1 MEIIHYS
8 GDNFDE
14 VIKEKD
20 VLVDFYATWCG
31 PCRMLAPE
39 LERVSEKVL
48 VVKVDIDENMD
59 LAKRFGIMS
68 VPTLIYFKNDG
79 SYEKRS
85 GYMPSDD
92 ILAWIGE

>member
-1 MEIIHYS
+1 MEIIHYNE
-8 GDNFDE
+8 GNFDE
-14 VIKEKD
+14 IIKGRN

-39 LERVSEKVL
+39 LENVSDKIL

-59 LAKRFGIMS
+59 LAKKFGIMS
-68 VPTLIYFKNDG
+68 VPTLIYFKEDG
-79 SYEKRS
+79 AYDKKI

-92 ILAWIGE
+92 ILKWIGE

>member
-1 MEIIHYS
+1 MEIIHYNE
-8 GDNFDE
+8 GNFDE
-14 VIKEKD
+14 VIKDKE

-39 LERVSEKVL
+39 LESVSDKIL

-68 VPTLIYFKNDG
+68 VPTLIYFKKDG
-79 SYEKRS
+79 SYEKKT
-85 GYMPSDD
+85 GYMPSSD
-92 ILAWIGE
+92 ILEWMGK